1 MISHSYTSHV
11 PLGRLLAV
19 VLALAFGATAA
30 LAQSG
35 DQNADPD
42 VPTLLSDGDFYLE
55 RGDCALAQYF
65 YQEALKTE
73 ATNTAAL
80 VGKGRSLSC
89 QQAYPQAI
97 ESLEQALAGD
107 ANDVAAYVHL
117 ALTYRNQYQSD
128 PDSYPSRLTDA
139 LDTINKAEAITAN
152 DPKVLNTKGIILFQ
166 LGNMDEAR
174 SNLERAASLASAQD
188 SGLSDVEK
196 STLQVNLGR
205 VYRDQDDLELAQ
217 TAFRRAVVLDPTN
230 DAAHGNLGNVAY
242 RLGDCTTAEYELSQA
257 ASLNPESL
265 SNVSQLGITLFECG
279 DVAAS
284 VPKLESALKLD
295 GAVFVPPLYTYLAR
309 GYLEAGKV
317 DEAVKRAQQGALLP
331 PESAEAYY
339 WLGKAYQ
346 ARGGS
351 GDVDAARK
359 SYDRALEIDPSYQL
373 ATEAIATLP

>member
-242 RLGDCTTAEYELSQA
+242 RLGDCATAEYELSQA
-257 ASLNPESL
+257 ASLNPDSL

-309 GYLEAGKV
+309 GYLAAGKV

-373 ATEAIATLP
+373 ATEALATLP